1 MIFSIE
7 NEFVKATVNQ
17 KGAELS
23 SYINKENGINYLWK
37 GDAKY
42 WGKHAPVLF
51 PVIGKVTNDSIKV
64 EGVVYPMA
72 KHGFARDSNFEL
84 RKQTLNSLEFVMV
97 SAEETKKSYP
107 FDFEFVV
114 KYTLSEKTLIT
125 SFAVKNTGKTPLPF
139 SVGGHPAFACPINEE
154 GNLNDCY
161 LEFKEVEN
169 ADNVL
174 LNPSTGFRN
183 GEFEK
188 GYLQG
193 RKLALHNDIFKNDA
207 LVFFNLKS
215 SEITIKSNS
224 NRHELKFSF
233 EGFPQFGIWA
243 PIGAPFVCLEPW
255 AGVCDEAGHD
265 GEFKDRFAT
274 VEVQT
279 NHIYSCSYIIEGK

>member
-1 MIFSIE
+1 MIYTIE
-7 NEFVKATVNQ
+7 NEFVKATVND

-42 WGKHAPVLF
+42 WAKHAPVLF

-64 EGVVYPMA
+64 NGVSYPMS
-72 KHGFARDSNFEL
+72 KHGFARDTNFTL
-84 RKQTLNSLEFVMV
+84 RKQSTSSLEFAIE
-97 SAEETKKSYP
+97 SNEATKKSFP

-114 KYTLSEKTLIT
+114 KYSLEGKVLIT
-125 SFAVKNTGKTPLPF
+125 SFAIKNTGKGALPF

-154 GNLNDCY
+154 GLFHDCY
-161 LEFKEVEN
+161 LQFNEEEN

-174 LNPSTGFRN
+174 LNVSSGFRN
-183 GEFEK
+183 GEIEK

-193 RKLALHNDIFKNDA
+193 KTLPLHDDIFKNDA

-215 SEITIKSNS
+215 NEISIKSNS
-224 NRHELKFSF
+224 NTHELKFSF

-243 PIGAPFVCLEPW
+243 PVGAPFVCLEPW
-255 AGVCDEAGHD
+255 AGVCDEAGYE
-265 GEFKDRFAT
+265 GEFKNRYGT
-274 VEVQT
+274 VEVEE
-279 NHIYSCSYIIEGK
+279 NHFYLCSYSIEGK